1 MRVYYDENENVKVP
15 YMGQMVDEEGVI
27 TDLDGTFSRKEWEE
41 IFGGLTYEQALE
53 KMGHSEAWIKALKEL
68 KEKGIVE

>member
-15 YMGQMVDEEGVI
+15 YMGQMVDGEGVI